1 MRWREENKMALKYN
15 PQQRKQAGGGPN
27 DPNIPIEPK
36 GIQQPLLM
44 PTDDLKNSTFTN
56 RPVYNGL
63 TGGLSMSHLCQ
74 SSASGVDDTKRTGA
88 KAQRRS
94 HAPAWIAG
102 QHSQWIAGFD
112 AWSRTVADEEGGG
125 MPVQTW
131 AACKPPSRHQTGA
144 ARPAAWTHTE
154 GLEWSD
160 VPTVCAKLRPA
171 FSLYF
176 SPSFR
181 RSGPTSGL
189 SQRSLIYPFLSP
201 GGGLAGS
208 NPVGVNV
215 YGYNDDGYR
224 KWYRSGGSGI
234 SYRGSPSPW
243 YQTLI
248 NWRI

>member
-1 MRWREENKMALKYN
+1 MALKYN

-63 TGGLSMSHLCQ
+63 TGGLSMEPSVPKVQRLAWMTPNERALRRNGAPMRLPG
-74 SSASGVDDTKRTGA
+74 SPGNTPNGSRASMRG
-88 KAQRRS
+88 
-94 HAPAWIAG
+94 AG
-102 QHSQWIAGFD
+102 QSP
-112 AWSRTVADEEGGG
+112 DEEGGG
-125 MPVQTW
+125 NAGANMGGVQTTMPDT
-131 AACKPPSRHQTGA
+131 KQGQQDRL
-144 ARPAAWTHTE
+144 R
-154 GLEWSD
+154 GLIPKDWNGRMLPDSMAQNSD
-160 VPTVCAKLRPA
+160 LP

-181 RSGPTSGL
+181 PVGANFSGFPTL
-189 SQRSLIYPFLSP
+189 ADIYPFLSP